1 MKIGICGPINPLEFK
16 ELFSNYKQV
25 PSINKGAS
33 AVNTYVRE
41 LLRQGHEVIVFTSA
55 VPSNEPND
63 IVLRSSKFEIHI
75 IHSTPGVFITHALS
89 RLYMVRRL
97 RKYMGPYI
105 KQLDVLHAQWTYDFA
120 LAAKAYE
127 NDLPVFCTVRDW
139 CPYIT
144 SIQTGLRKMQ
154 WRLYGVIFKR
164 VMNSEKIHFIA
175 NSHYTYNQVISK
187 YSQKQLDIIFNPI
200 DKKLILDEKDK
211 EINGNVFISISSSL
225 TEGRKNIKR
234 LLQAFQIF
242 REKCKDAQLHL
253 VGGGLEEN
261 TSTYKEYKSLGLLEN
276 TVILGRLNHTKLIEA
291 IDNSTCLVHPS
302 LEETFGNILI
312 EGMARRIPVIGGR
325 DSGAVPQVLE
335 NGECGILCDV
345 LDVKSI
351 ATEMEKASDKECVE
365 KLINKATEMLKVKY
379 SSDSIVQK
387 HIQLYRKYA
396 I

>member
-1 MKIGICGPINPLEFK
+1 MKIGICGPINPSEFRDY
-16 ELFSNYKQV
+16 FSDCKQV
-25 PSINKGAS
+25 PAINKGAS

-63 IVLRSSKFEIHI
+63 VVLSGEKLEIHI
-75 IHSTPGVFITHALS
+75 IHSTPGLFISHALS

-105 KQLDVLHAQWTYDFA
+105 KKLDVLHAQWTYDFA
-120 LAAKAYE
+120 LASKAYE

-144 SIQTGLRKMQ
+144 SIQTGFRKMQ

-175 NSHYTYNQVISK
+175 NSHYTYNQVKSK
-187 YSQKQLDIIFNPI
+187 YSQKELDIIFNPI
-200 DKKLILDEKDK
+200 DKKLILDEKAK
-211 EINGNVFISISSSL
+211 HVEGNVFISISNSL
-225 TEGRKNIKR
+225 IEGRKNIKR
-234 LLQAFQIF
+234 LLQAFHIF
-242 REKCKDAQLHL
+242 QEKCKDAQLLL

-276 TVILGRLNHTKLIEA
+276 TKIMGRLNHTLLIEA
-291 IDNSTCLVHPS
+291 VDNSICLVHPS

-312 EGMARRIPVIGGR
+312 EGMARRITVIGGR

-345 LDVKSI
+345 LDVNSI
-351 ATEMEKASDKECVE
+351 ASAMEKAVDKNYVE
-365 KLINKATEMLKVKY
+365 DLIDKATELLKEKY
-379 SSDSIVQK
+379 SSDSIVNQ
-387 HIQLYRKYA
+387 HISLYNRYL
-396 I
+396 